1 MKQRRTSLKD
11 LADKLG
17 VSIATVSRALRNSHE
32 VGEEM
37 TQKVKK
43 LAKELNYR
51 PNPFAQ
57 SLRKEAPRVIG
68 VIVPNLVTHYY
79 AAVLDGIED
88 YASKLGY
95 SVISSN
101 SHEDHER
108 EAQALDN
115 FLNMHVE
122 GIIAC
127 LAQDT
132 TDYSHFEQL
141 HKMGVPLVFFARC
154 CLEDMFSQVVG
165 NGDVAAQEATQHM
178 IETGSRRVA
187 FIGGPNHLDM
197 VRRRKHGYLEA
208 LRENR
213 IPIDRD
219 LVVCDKIDFDV
230 ARNATLRLLE
240 GENPP
245 DAILA
250 FNDIIT
256 YAAFDAIK
264 SKGLRIP
271 EDVAIIGFTDG
282 DTAAFVTPRLT
293 AIMDQAHVQGTKAC
307 QLLMKSIN
315 EIEFEEHFVLL
326 FLHLPE
332 MRIGKHFR
340 LSQQR
345 IGGNIL
351 SYPKLWRSWS
361 KLMLTI
367 FPWLVH
373 SCFRRY
379 GITRLFYLFR
389 HGKIV
394 IWRFFLV
401 NNSRINILRSRSAIE
416 LSHLRIILIPCLSP
430 YPRNSKPY
438 QQGEGCS
445 QTKR

>member
-1 MKQRRTSLKD
+1 
-11 LADKLG
+11 
-17 VSIATVSRALRNSHE
+17 
-32 VGEEM
+32 M

-230 ARNATLRLLE
+230 ARKATLRLLE

-282 DTAAFVTPRLT
+282 DTAAFVTPRLS

-315 EIEFEEHFVLL
+315 GDEKIYKEVV
-326 FLHLPE
+326 P
-332 MRIGKHFR
+332 M
-340 LSQQR
+340 
-345 IGGNIL
+345 IL
-351 SYPKLWRSWS
+351 KIRESSEKN
-361 KLMLTI
+361 
-367 FPWLVH
+367 LV
-373 SCFRRY
+373 
-379 GITRLFYLFR
+379 
-389 HGKIV
+389 K
-394 IWRFFLV
+394 
-401 NNSRINILRSRSAIE
+401 
-416 LSHLRIILIPCLSP
+416 
-430 YPRNSKPY
+430 K
-438 QQGEGCS
+438 
-445 QTKR
+445 

>member
-68 VIVPNLVTHYY
+68 VVVPNLVTHYY

-141 HKMGVPLVFFARC
+141 HEMGVPLVFFARC

-230 ARNATLRLLE
+230 ARKATLRLLE

-282 DTAAFVTPRLT
+282 DTAAFVTPRLS

-315 EIEFEEHFVLL
+315 GDEKIYKEVV
-326 FLHLPE
+326 P
-332 MRIGKHFR
+332 M
-340 LSQQR
+340 
-345 IGGNIL
+345 IL
-351 SYPKLWRSWS
+351 KIRESSEKN
-361 KLMLTI
+361 
-367 FPWLVH
+367 LV
-373 SCFRRY
+373 
-379 GITRLFYLFR
+379 
-389 HGKIV
+389 K
-394 IWRFFLV
+394 
-401 NNSRINILRSRSAIE
+401 
-416 LSHLRIILIPCLSP
+416 
-430 YPRNSKPY
+430 K
-438 QQGEGCS
+438 
-445 QTKR
+445 

>member
-37 TQKVKK
+37 TQKVKQ

-95 SVISSN
+95 SVISAN

-240 GENPP
+240 GVNPP

-282 DTAAFVTPRLT
+282 DTAAFVTPRLS

-315 EIEFEEHFVLL
+315 GDEKIYKEVV
-326 FLHLPE
+326 P
-332 MRIGKHFR
+332 M
-340 LSQQR
+340 
-345 IGGNIL
+345 IL
-351 SYPKLWRSWS
+351 
-361 KLMLTI
+361 
-367 FPWLVH
+367 
-373 SCFRRY
+373 
-379 GITRLFYLFR
+379 
-389 HGKIV
+389 KIRESSEK
-394 IWRFFLV
+394 I
-401 NNSRINILRSRSAIE
+401 
-416 LSHLRIILIPCLSP
+416 
-430 YPRNSKPY
+430 
-438 QQGEGCS
+438 Q
-445 QTKR
+445 

>member
-141 HKMGVPLVFFARC
+141 HEMGVPLVFFARC

-271 EDVAIIGFTDG
+271 EDVAIIEIG
-282 DTAAFVTPRLT
+282 R
-293 AIMDQAHVQGTKAC
+293 AHV
-307 QLLMKSIN
+307 
-315 EIEFEEHFVLL
+315 
-326 FLHLPE
+326 
-332 MRIGKHFR
+332 
-340 LSQQR
+340 
-345 IGGNIL
+345 
-351 SYPKLWRSWS
+351 
-361 KLMLTI
+361 
-367 FPWLVH
+367 
-373 SCFRRY
+373 
-379 GITRLFYLFR
+379 
-389 HGKIV
+389 
-394 IWRFFLV
+394 
-401 NNSRINILRSRSAIE
+401 
-416 LSHLRIILIPCLSP
+416 
-430 YPRNSKPY
+430 
-438 QQGEGCS
+438 
-445 QTKR
+445 

>member
-37 TQKVKK
+37 TRKVKQ

-95 SVISSN
+95 SVISAN

-141 HKMGVPLVFFARC
+141 HEMGVPLVFFARC

-230 ARNATLRLLE
+230 ARKATLRLLE

-282 DTAAFVTPRLT
+282 DTAAFVTPRLS

-315 EIEFEEHFVLL
+315 GDEKIYKEVV
-326 FLHLPE
+326 P
-332 MRIGKHFR
+332 M
-340 LSQQR
+340 
-345 IGGNIL
+345 IL
-351 SYPKLWRSWS
+351 KIRESSEKN
-361 KLMLTI
+361 
-367 FPWLVH
+367 LV
-373 SCFRRY
+373 
-379 GITRLFYLFR
+379 
-389 HGKIV
+389 K
-394 IWRFFLV
+394 
-401 NNSRINILRSRSAIE
+401 
-416 LSHLRIILIPCLSP
+416 
-430 YPRNSKPY
+430 K
-438 QQGEGCS
+438 
-445 QTKR
+445 

>member
-1 MKQRRTSLKD
+1 
-11 LADKLG
+11 
-17 VSIATVSRALRNSHE
+17 
-32 VGEEM
+32 M
-37 TQKVKK
+37 TQKVKQ

-95 SVISSN
+95 SVISAN

-141 HKMGVPLVFFARC
+141 HQMGVPLVFFARC

-213 IPIDRD
+213 IPIDRN

-307 QLLMKSIN
+307 QLLMKIIN
-315 EIEFEEHFVLL
+315 GDEKIYKEVV
-326 FLHLPE
+326 P
-332 MRIGKHFR
+332 M
-340 LSQQR
+340 
-345 IGGNIL
+345 IL
-351 SYPKLWRSWS
+351 
-361 KLMLTI
+361 
-367 FPWLVH
+367 
-373 SCFRRY
+373 
-379 GITRLFYLFR
+379 
-389 HGKIV
+389 KIRESSEK
-394 IWRFFLV
+394 I
-401 NNSRINILRSRSAIE
+401 
-416 LSHLRIILIPCLSP
+416 
-430 YPRNSKPY
+430 
-438 QQGEGCS
+438 Q
-445 QTKR
+445 

>member
-141 HKMGVPLVFFARC
+141 HEMGVPLVFFARC

-178 IETGSRRVA
+178 IETGSHRVA

-282 DTAAFVTPRLT
+282 DTAAFVTPRLS

-315 EIEFEEHFVLL
+315 GDEKIYKEVV
-326 FLHLPE
+326 P
-332 MRIGKHFR
+332 M
-340 LSQQR
+340 
-345 IGGNIL
+345 IL
-351 SYPKLWRSWS
+351 KIRESSEKN
-361 KLMLTI
+361 
-367 FPWLVH
+367 LV
-373 SCFRRY
+373 
-379 GITRLFYLFR
+379 
-389 HGKIV
+389 K
-394 IWRFFLV
+394 
-401 NNSRINILRSRSAIE
+401 
-416 LSHLRIILIPCLSP
+416 
-430 YPRNSKPY
+430 K
-438 QQGEGCS
+438 
-445 QTKR
+445 

>member
-37 TQKVKK
+37 TQKVKQ

-132 TDYSHFEQL
+132 TGYSHFEQL
-141 HKMGVPLVFFARC
+141 HEMGVPLVFFARC

-282 DTAAFVTPRLT
+282 DTAAFVTPRLS

-315 EIEFEEHFVLL
+315 GDEKIYKEVV
-326 FLHLPE
+326 P
-332 MRIGKHFR
+332 M
-340 LSQQR
+340 
-345 IGGNIL
+345 IL
-351 SYPKLWRSWS
+351 KIRESSEKN
-361 KLMLTI
+361 
-367 FPWLVH
+367 LV
-373 SCFRRY
+373 
-379 GITRLFYLFR
+379 
-389 HGKIV
+389 K
-394 IWRFFLV
+394 
-401 NNSRINILRSRSAIE
+401 
-416 LSHLRIILIPCLSP
+416 
-430 YPRNSKPY
+430 K
-438 QQGEGCS
+438 
-445 QTKR
+445 

>member
-1 MKQRRTSLKD
+1 MKQRRPSLRD
-11 LADKLG
+11 LANQLG

-37 TQKVKK
+37 TLKVKQ

-57 SLRKEAPRVIG
+57 SLRKEAPHVIG

-95 SVISSN
+95 SIISAN

-108 EAQALDN
+108 EERALDN
-115 FLNMHVE
+115 FLDMHVE

-132 TDYSHFEQL
+132 VDYSHFEQL
-141 HKMGVPLVFFARC
+141 YDLGIPLVFFARC
-154 CLEDMFSQVVG
+154 CLEDKFSQVVA

-178 IETGSRRVA
+178 IDTGSKRIA

-197 VRRRKHGYLEA
+197 VRRRKHGYLQA

-213 IPIDRD
+213 IPIDRE

-230 ARNATLRLLE
+230 ARAATLKLLE
-240 GENPP
+240 KENRP

-264 SKGLRIP
+264 SKGLCIP

-282 DTAAFVTPRLT
+282 DTSAFVTPKLS
-293 AIMDQAHVQGTKAC
+293 AIVDKAHEQGTKAC
-307 QLLMKSIN
+307 ELLMRSIN
-315 EIEFEEHFVLL
+315 GDTKIYKEVI
-326 FLHLPE
+326 P
-332 MRIGKHFR
+332 M
-340 LSQQR
+340 
-345 IGGNIL
+345 IL
-351 SYPKLWRSWS
+351 
-361 KLMLTI
+361 
-367 FPWLVH
+367 
-373 SCFRRY
+373 
-379 GITRLFYLFR
+379 
-389 HGKIV
+389 KI
-394 IWRFFLV
+394 RE
-401 NNSRINILRSRSAIE
+401 SSE
-416 LSHLRIILIPCLSP
+416 
-430 YPRNSKPY
+430 
-438 QQGEGCS
+438 
-445 QTKR
+445 KR

>member
-37 TQKVKK
+37 TQKVKQ

-213 IPIDRD
+213 IPIDRN

-315 EIEFEEHFVLL
+315 GDEKIYKEVV
-326 FLHLPE
+326 P
-332 MRIGKHFR
+332 M
-340 LSQQR
+340 
-345 IGGNIL
+345 IL
-351 SYPKLWRSWS
+351 KIRESSEKN
-361 KLMLTI
+361 
-367 FPWLVH
+367 LV
-373 SCFRRY
+373 
-379 GITRLFYLFR
+379 
-389 HGKIV
+389 K
-394 IWRFFLV
+394 
-401 NNSRINILRSRSAIE
+401 
-416 LSHLRIILIPCLSP
+416 
-430 YPRNSKPY
+430 K
-438 QQGEGCS
+438 
-445 QTKR
+445 

>member
-37 TQKVKK
+37 TQKVKQ

-141 HKMGVPLVFFARC
+141 HEMGVPLVFFARC

-213 IPIDRD
+213 IPIDRN

-282 DTAAFVTPRLT
+282 DTAAFVTPRLS

-315 EIEFEEHFVLL
+315 GDEKIYKEVV
-326 FLHLPE
+326 P
-332 MRIGKHFR
+332 M
-340 LSQQR
+340 
-345 IGGNIL
+345 IL
-351 SYPKLWRSWS
+351 KIRESSEKN
-361 KLMLTI
+361 
-367 FPWLVH
+367 LV
-373 SCFRRY
+373 
-379 GITRLFYLFR
+379 
-389 HGKIV
+389 K
-394 IWRFFLV
+394 
-401 NNSRINILRSRSAIE
+401 
-416 LSHLRIILIPCLSP
+416 
-430 YPRNSKPY
+430 K
-438 QQGEGCS
+438 
-445 QTKR
+445 

>member
-43 LAKELNYR
+43 LAKELHYR

-141 HKMGVPLVFFARC
+141 HEMGVPLVFFARC

-230 ARNATLRLLE
+230 ARKATLRLLE

-282 DTAAFVTPRLT
+282 DTAAFVTPRLS

-315 EIEFEEHFVLL
+315 GDEKIYKEVV
-326 FLHLPE
+326 P
-332 MRIGKHFR
+332 M
-340 LSQQR
+340 
-345 IGGNIL
+345 IL
-351 SYPKLWRSWS
+351 KIRESSEKN
-361 KLMLTI
+361 
-367 FPWLVH
+367 LV
-373 SCFRRY
+373 
-379 GITRLFYLFR
+379 
-389 HGKIV
+389 K
-394 IWRFFLV
+394 
-401 NNSRINILRSRSAIE
+401 
-416 LSHLRIILIPCLSP
+416 
-430 YPRNSKPY
+430 K
-438 QQGEGCS
+438 
-445 QTKR
+445 

>member
-95 SVISSN
+95 SVISAN

-282 DTAAFVTPRLT
+282 DTAAFVTPRLS

-315 EIEFEEHFVLL
+315 GDEKIYKEVV
-326 FLHLPE
+326 P
-332 MRIGKHFR
+332 M
-340 LSQQR
+340 
-345 IGGNIL
+345 IL
-351 SYPKLWRSWS
+351 KIRESSEKN
-361 KLMLTI
+361 
-367 FPWLVH
+367 LV
-373 SCFRRY
+373 
-379 GITRLFYLFR
+379 
-389 HGKIV
+389 K
-394 IWRFFLV
+394 
-401 NNSRINILRSRSAIE
+401 
-416 LSHLRIILIPCLSP
+416 
-430 YPRNSKPY
+430 K
-438 QQGEGCS
+438 
-445 QTKR
+445 

>member
-1 MKQRRTSLKD
+1 
-11 LADKLG
+11 
-17 VSIATVSRALRNSHE
+17 
-32 VGEEM
+32 M

-141 HKMGVPLVFFARC
+141 HEMGVPLVFFARC

-230 ARNATLRLLE
+230 ARKATLRLLE

-282 DTAAFVTPRLT
+282 DTAAFVTPRLS

-315 EIEFEEHFVLL
+315 GDDKIYKEVV
-326 FLHLPE
+326 P
-332 MRIGKHFR
+332 M
-340 LSQQR
+340 
-345 IGGNIL
+345 IL
-351 SYPKLWRSWS
+351 KIRESSEKN
-361 KLMLTI
+361 
-367 FPWLVH
+367 LV
-373 SCFRRY
+373 
-379 GITRLFYLFR
+379 
-389 HGKIV
+389 K
-394 IWRFFLV
+394 
-401 NNSRINILRSRSAIE
+401 
-416 LSHLRIILIPCLSP
+416 
-430 YPRNSKPY
+430 K
-438 QQGEGCS
+438 
-445 QTKR
+445 

>member
-37 TQKVKK
+37 TQKVKQ

-108 EAQALDN
+108 EARALDN

-141 HKMGVPLVFFARC
+141 HEMGVPLVFFARC

-178 IETGSRRVA
+178 IETGSRRIA

-213 IPIDRD
+213 IPIDRS

-264 SKGLRIP
+264 AKGLRIP
-271 EDVAIIGFTDG
+271 QDVAIIGFTDG

-293 AIMDQAHVQGTKAC
+293 AIMDKAHEQGSKAC
-307 QLLMKSIN
+307 ELLMRSIN
-315 EIEFEEHFVLL
+315 GDEKIYKEVVPMILKIRESSEKNEE
-326 FLHLPE
+326 E
-332 MRIGKHFR
+332 R
-340 LSQQR
+340 
-345 IGGNIL
+345 
-351 SYPKLWRSWS
+351 
-361 KLMLTI
+361 
-367 FPWLVH
+367 
-373 SCFRRY
+373 
-379 GITRLFYLFR
+379 
-389 HGKIV
+389 
-394 IWRFFLV
+394 
-401 NNSRINILRSRSAIE
+401 
-416 LSHLRIILIPCLSP
+416 
-430 YPRNSKPY
+430 
-438 QQGEGCS
+438 
-445 QTKR
+445 

>member
-37 TQKVKK
+37 TQKVKQ

-95 SVISSN
+95 SVISAN

-282 DTAAFVTPRLT
+282 DTAAFVTPRLS

-315 EIEFEEHFVLL
+315 GDEKIYKEVV
-326 FLHLPE
+326 P
-332 MRIGKHFR
+332 M
-340 LSQQR
+340 
-345 IGGNIL
+345 IL
-351 SYPKLWRSWS
+351 
-361 KLMLTI
+361 
-367 FPWLVH
+367 
-373 SCFRRY
+373 
-379 GITRLFYLFR
+379 
-389 HGKIV
+389 KIRESSEK
-394 IWRFFLV
+394 I
-401 NNSRINILRSRSAIE
+401 
-416 LSHLRIILIPCLSP
+416 
-430 YPRNSKPY
+430 
-438 QQGEGCS
+438 Q
-445 QTKR
+445 

>member
-37 TQKVKK
+37 TRKVKQ

-141 HKMGVPLVFFARC
+141 HEMGVPLVFFARC

-230 ARNATLRLLE
+230 ARKATLRLLE

-282 DTAAFVTPRLT
+282 DTAAFVTPRLS

-315 EIEFEEHFVLL
+315 GDEKIYKEVV
-326 FLHLPE
+326 P
-332 MRIGKHFR
+332 M
-340 LSQQR
+340 
-345 IGGNIL
+345 IL
-351 SYPKLWRSWS
+351 KIRESSEKN
-361 KLMLTI
+361 
-367 FPWLVH
+367 LV
-373 SCFRRY
+373 
-379 GITRLFYLFR
+379 
-389 HGKIV
+389 K
-394 IWRFFLV
+394 
-401 NNSRINILRSRSAIE
+401 
-416 LSHLRIILIPCLSP
+416 
-430 YPRNSKPY
+430 K
-438 QQGEGCS
+438 
-445 QTKR
+445 

>member
-1 MKQRRTSLKD
+1 
-11 LADKLG
+11 
-17 VSIATVSRALRNSHE
+17 
-32 VGEEM
+32 M
-37 TQKVKK
+37 TQKVKQ

-141 HKMGVPLVFFARC
+141 HEMGVPLVFFARC

-230 ARNATLRLLE
+230 ARKATLRLLE

-282 DTAAFVTPRLT
+282 DTAAFVTPRLS

-315 EIEFEEHFVLL
+315 GDEKIYKEVV
-326 FLHLPE
+326 P
-332 MRIGKHFR
+332 M
-340 LSQQR
+340 
-345 IGGNIL
+345 IL
-351 SYPKLWRSWS
+351 KIRESSEKN
-361 KLMLTI
+361 
-367 FPWLVH
+367 LV
-373 SCFRRY
+373 
-379 GITRLFYLFR
+379 
-389 HGKIV
+389 K
-394 IWRFFLV
+394 
-401 NNSRINILRSRSAIE
+401 
-416 LSHLRIILIPCLSP
+416 
-430 YPRNSKPY
+430 K
-438 QQGEGCS
+438 
-445 QTKR
+445 